1 MSMMSIESIENDA
14 TTETGSFMHDRGR
27 IE

>member
-1 MSMMSIESIENDA
+1 MSMMSNESIENDA